1 MTDTRN
7 TDRLWTPEVIGI
19 AIAFVLGAVLTILDA
34 TIVNVALPTL
44 AGDFHA
50 SVATIQWVP
59 TIYLLA
65 FAAVI
70 PLTGWAS
77 ERLGAKRLW
86 LAALTLFLAGS
97 LLCAASDTIGELL
110 AARVLQ
116 GVGGGMVMP
125 VGQTMLARVAGP
137 HRMGRVMSVIGVPML
152 LAPIAGPVIGGGLV
166 AAGSWRWIFLVN
178 IPVGAVALAMAV
190 RLLPSTPVRRDAQLD
205 VRGLALLPAGLAAL
219 VYGLAEASAR
229 GSLTTGRAAV
239 PLLAGAALVTTYV
252 VHART
257 APRPLVDVRLFGQ
270 RGFAAASASNF
281 VLGVALF
288 AVMLLLPLYLQ
299 DVRHLSSLHTGLLL
313 IPQGIGAALAMPVAG
328 ALTDRSGPRRVV
340 LAGIGVA
347 IAGVGMFTALRAD
360 TSYLFFCTAL
370 LLVGAGLGA
379 TITPA
384 MAAGFRDLEPS
395 AMPAASSAIATVQR
409 LAGSVGTA
417 LLGSLLQHESHVRAS
432 LPDAFDATFVVAL
445 ALTGV
450 AVAPALF
457 LPGRPGTS
465 RPGGA
470 AALDQVDG
478 EHEREP
484 DRKSDAPRH
493 PETGLARVD
502 V

>member
-1 MTDTRN
+1 MADTRN
-7 TDRLWTPEVIGI
+7 ADRLWTPEIIGI
-19 AIAFVLGAVLTILDA
+19 ATAFVLGAVLTILDA

-44 AGDFHA
+44 ATDFHA

-77 ERLGAKRLW
+77 ERFGAKRVW
-86 LAALTLFLAGS
+86 LAALALFLAGS
-97 LLCAASDTIGELL
+97 LLCAASQTIGQLL

-116 GVGGGMVMP
+116 GLGGGMLLP

-137 HRMGRVMSVIGVPML
+137 HRMGRLMSVVGVPML
-152 LAPIAGPVIGGGLV
+152 LAPIAGPVIGGALV
-166 AAGSWRWIFLVN
+166 AAGSWRRIFLVN
-178 IPVGAVALAMAV
+178 IPVGALALAMAV
-190 RLLPSTPVRRDAQLD
+190 RLLPSTPVRRDARLD

-229 GSLTTGRAAV
+229 GSLTAGRAV
-239 PLLAGAALVTTYV
+239 IPLLVGIALVTSYV
-252 VHART
+252 LHARAT
-257 APRPLVDVRLFGQ
+257 TRPLVDVRLFTQ
-270 RGFAAASASNF
+270 RNFAAASATNF

-299 DVRHLSSLHTGLLL
+299 GVRHLTPLHTGVLL
-313 IPQGIGAALAMPVAG
+313 IPQGLGAAIAMPIAG
-328 ALTDRSGPRRVV
+328 ALTDRVGPRRVV
-340 LAGIGVA
+340 LVGVVVA
-347 IAGVGMFTALRAD
+347 AAGVGMFTALAAG
-360 TSYLFFCTAL
+360 TSYLFFCAAL

-384 MAAGFRDLEPS
+384 MAAGFRDLDQA

-417 LLGSLLQHESHVRAS
+417 LLGSLLAHESHVRAS

-445 ALTGV
+445 GLTAV
-450 AVAPALF
+450 AVLPALF
-457 LPGRPGTS
+457 LPGRPGAIPTAA
-465 RPGGA
+465 RPEA
-470 AALDQVDG
+470 
-478 EHEREP
+478 ERVP
-484 DRKSDAPRH
+484 V
-493 PETGLARVD
+493 AR
-502 V
+502 